1 MQVILYIIFSGILD
15 ILSELQVV
23 ETMILRENLITENGI
38 RSFMLPVNVKK
49 SSLQELVVL
58 DLRENR
64 IKSLDCKWFDG
75 LTKLKTLYIDPIKQ
89 LYSNR
94 TSIGPCRNPSEHI
107 MKIPVRENQANEM
120 ALEIFSRLMKV
131 EKTAKT
137 NVKKSNDDYI
147 VLCSVHPKPDNSIV
161 RKRKNIIAKPAAKKG
176 RFKM

>member
-1 MQVILYIIFSGILD
+1 M
-15 ILSELQVV
+15 V
-23 ETMILRENLITENGI
+23 EKIILRENFISEKGI
-38 RSFMLPVNVKK
+38 RSFMRPVNVKR
-49 SSLQELVVL
+49 SSLQSLVEM

-64 IKSLDCKWFDG
+64 IKTLDCKWFNG
-75 LTKLKTLYIDPIKQ
+75 LVKLKTLYMDPIKQ
-89 LYSNR
+89 LFSSH
-94 TSIGPCRNPSEHI
+94 SIGKCQKPSEHTI
-107 MKIPVRENQANEM
+107 NCSEPIPESQANEM

-147 VLCSVHPKPDNSIV
+147 VLCSVHPKHDNSIV